1 MLIDG
6 QDLNLWEKALK
17 KKTKLVFFETPSNP
31 CLEIIDI
38 KKVSEMSHRSG
49 ALVVV
54 DNVFAT
60 PILQKPIEMGADVVM
75 YSATKHIDGHGRVVG
90 GAILSNNKFC
100 DKYIQPF
107 IRNTGPSLSPFNAW
121 VLLKDS
127 KLLI

>member
-107 IRNTGPSLSPFNAW
+107 IREYRPIFKS
-121 VLLKDS
+121 
-127 KLLI
+127 I